1 MGKITDQQRADFQEK
16 INFYKTKIEDLN
28 SQYKNLSIEMMKN
41 KEKEPLLRIK
51 AANLI
56 MNQITIYC
64 AMSDLSVFLL
74 GVKNTAYLEKA
85 RQLLYEVIINLEKTV
100 TNYVD
105 VPFTDYS
112 DKLEKISDYSD
123 AEKLNIIK
131 KIGYCI
137 DLVKEEF
144 GENTKWKW
152 SFVEIEAR
160 FAVIAK
166 NLFDMRKFQKLDDPR
181 EEGFQDRRA
190 HLSVIQRL
198 LRNASNG
205 YREKFELSTK
215 DIEDLKKAID
225 FQKALLRINMVLGD
239 NEKIETCK
247 KQIEVW
253 NTLLEKHLAQIEEE
267 KKKKISK

>member
-1 MGKITDQQRADFQEK
+1 MGKITEQQRADFQEK
-16 INFYKTKIEDLN
+16 INFYKTKIEELS
-28 SQYKNLSIEMMKN
+28 SQIKNISIEIMKN
-41 KEKEPLLRIK
+41 KEKESVLRVK
-51 AANLI
+51 SANLI
-56 MNQITIYC
+56 LNQITIYC
-64 AMSDLSVFLL
+64 TINELSLFSL
-74 GVKNTAYLEKA
+74 GVKNTSYLEKA
-85 RQLLYEVIINLEKTV
+85 RQLLYEVIINLEKSV

-105 VPFTDYS
+105 VPFTDYA
-112 DKLEKISDYSD
+112 DKLEKLSDYSD
-123 AEKLNIIK
+123 LDKLNIIK

-137 DLVKEEF
+137 DLVKEDF

-166 NLFDMRKFQKLDDPR
+166 NLFDIRKFQKLDDPR
-181 EEGFQDRRA
+181 EEGFQERRA
-190 HLSVIQRL
+190 HLSIIQKL
-198 LRNASNG
+198 LKDASNG

-239 NEKIETCK
+239 NEKIENCK

-267 KKKKISK
+267 KKKRIGR